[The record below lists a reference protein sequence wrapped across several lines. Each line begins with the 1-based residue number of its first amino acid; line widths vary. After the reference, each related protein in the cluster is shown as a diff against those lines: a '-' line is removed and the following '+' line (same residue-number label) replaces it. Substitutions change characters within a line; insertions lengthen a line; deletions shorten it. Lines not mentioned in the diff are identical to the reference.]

1 MVCRDCTMRS
11 MGCHSTCKL
20 YLDYQDSV
28 KELNERRQ
36 KEHDTISGI
45 FDHQAIS
52 KFMYRKAGR
61 K

>member
-1 MVCRDCTMRS
+1 MMRS